1 MDALSVNSFIPTLDQ
16 IDSWSEILT
25 LLPILI
31 ILEILLSA
39 DNAIALA
46 SLSKSLKN
54 SEDRT
59 RALNIGITISLIL
72 RILLILLS
80 AFLLKY
86 LFVRI
91 FAGLYL
97 IYLFFSNVILKSR
110 NDSDEEIKQEYSNVN
125 KINFIKVVA
134 LLSITDLA
142 FSIDSITTAV
152 AISDQYILVLT
163 GAIIGVIALRFTS
176 EIFLRL
182 IEYFTR
188 LEMAGYIAILIIG
201 SKLLLNTVFVESFLP
216 DFYFYI
222 LILISFIWGFSQKKV
237 NNLR

>member
-1 MDALSVNSFIPTLDQ
+1 MDTASVNSFIPTLDQ

-31 ILEILLSA
+31 SLEILLSA

-46 SLSKSLKN
+46 SLTKSLKN
-54 SEDRT
+54 STDRT
-59 RALNIGITISLIL
+59 NALNIGITISLIF

-80 AFLLKY
+80 SFLLKF
-86 LFVRI
+86 LFIRI

-97 IYLFFSNVILKSR
+97 IYLFFSNVILR
-110 NDSDEEIKQEYSNVN
+110 NKKIETSLSDDLTITN
-125 KINFIKVVA
+125 KNLDFLKIVA

-142 FSIDSITTAV
+142 FSVDSITTAV
-152 AISDQYILVLT
+152 AISDQYILIVI
-163 GAIIGVIALRFTS
+163 GALIGVIALRFTS

-182 IEYFTR
+182 LEYFIR

-201 SKLLLNTVFVESFLP
+201 VKLILNTLVKESFLP
-216 DFYFYI
+216 DYYFYI
-222 LILISFIWGFSQKKV
+222 LIFISFVWGFSKKA
-237 NNLR
+237 